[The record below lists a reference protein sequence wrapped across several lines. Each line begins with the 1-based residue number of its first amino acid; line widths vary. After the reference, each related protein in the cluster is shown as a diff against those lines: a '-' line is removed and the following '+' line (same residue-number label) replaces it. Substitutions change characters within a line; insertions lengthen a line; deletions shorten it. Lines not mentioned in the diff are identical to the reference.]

1 MSGGTCIV
9 LTGRVVRYVV
19 KGREYAKISIRNSKA
34 LLGLAGKEVVVI
46 VIISNNQQ
54 GVGGQ

>member
-19 KGREYAKISIRNSKA
+19 RGREYAKISIRNSKV
-34 LLGLAGKEVVVI
+34 LLNLAGREVVVI
-46 VIISNNQQ
+46 VISNNQQ

>member
-1 MSGGTCIV
+1 MGSNTCIV

-19 KGREYAKISIRNSKA
+19 RGREYAKISIRNSKA
-34 LLGLAGKEVVVI
+34 LLNLAGKEVTVI
-46 VIISNNQQ
+46 VISNNNE

>member
-1 MSGGTCIV
+1 MGCNTCII

-34 LLGLAGKEVVVI
+34 LLDLAGSEVVVI
-46 VIISNNQQ
+46 VISNNE
-54 GVGGQ
+54 GVSKQ

>member
-1 MSGGTCIV
+1 MSGGTCII

-19 KGREYAKISIRNSKA
+19 RGREYAKISVRNSKA
-34 LLGLAGKEVVVI
+34 LLNLVGKEGIVI
-46 VIISNNQQ
+46 VISNNQQ

>member
-19 KGREYAKISIRNSKA
+19 KGREYAKISIRNSRR
-34 LLGLAGKEVVVI
+34 LLDLAGSEVVVI
-46 VIISNNQQ
+46 VISNNE
-54 GVGGQ
+54 GVSKQ